1 MNYVLYEKKIMNHV
15 MTNVYNVNAIYL
27 FLRHNETRNEND
39 TVVAKG

>member
-1 MNYVLYEKKIMNHV
+1 MNYVLYEKKNMNHV
-15 MTNVYNVNAIYL
+15 MTNVYDVNAICL